1 MCSWDWGGKERL
13 TEVESVKDGRQRTV
27 LLGKRKERKE
37 EGDREGAPGALYGLG
52 DYDAP
57 GDRLC
62 MEAEGKGGRLCF
74 VYCYLAGI
82 VSINNNGNSWADPA
96 DLCTRVYKV

>member
-1 MCSWDWGGKERL
+1 MCSWDWVGKERL
-13 TEVESVKDGRQRTV
+13 TEVESVKDGRQRTG
-27 LLGKRKERKE
+27 LFGEKKKGKKKKRKK

-62 MEAEGKGGRLCF
+62 MEAEGEKGDGC
-74 VYCYLAGI
+74 
-82 VSINNNGNSWADPA
+82 VSFTA
-96 DLCTRVYKV
+96 L